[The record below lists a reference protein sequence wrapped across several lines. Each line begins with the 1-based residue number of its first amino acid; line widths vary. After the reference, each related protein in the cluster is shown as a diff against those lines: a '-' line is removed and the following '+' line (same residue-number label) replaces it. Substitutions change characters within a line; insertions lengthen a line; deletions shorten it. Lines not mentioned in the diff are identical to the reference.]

1 MLTQHRNSQNKN
13 TSSFFSLK
21 TKNLSKTFLPIVL
34 MDGAQ
39 TSMAYLKSSLK
50 TQWYSNDEQR
60 CKFAAKNGQFFL
72 AAAASN
78 EELVEGHVVTC
89 VIVCIDALQETVNA
103 LNMLIC
109 NTKISYMKYHVYII
123 RHNKDYFLKYTWI
136 CRKNRMHSLIF
147 LCSEGLKS
155 KKPNISFIYFNML
168 SQKIFEIHMCHFSH
182 LPFDL

>member
-1 MLTQHRNSQNKN
+1 ML
-13 TSSFFSLK
+13 
-21 TKNLSKTFLPIVL
+21 I
-34 MDGAQ
+34 DGAQ

-109 NTKISYMKYHVYII
+109 NTKISYIKYHVYII